1 VEELG
6 QDDRAVLGRDDPGEL
21 EHDRDARLSFP
32 EGLDHLG
39 ESLDELRCHLP
50 VVSCTSGQSELPVEE
65 VEEAGVA
72 DSRAWFMRE
81 CSHVIFDARQTH
93 GIAVRGVFALT
104 CSNLARD
111 SRRTS
116 TGACGVHEG
125 LRWAARCQNVKPSKF
140 SQGTFDDRPICPK
153 ADLRTFAAPRV
164 TSAACEN
171 SESKEHDHVHALGE
185 RRPGTALLR
194 CGQGGHPL
202 PRSGSLVP
210 LPVEVRVD
218 AGAGDD
224 SGSPKGLKPGALS
237 ALLRELVATP
247 EKPEAEPTPL
257 LPGTIIGRF
266 ELARELGRGAFGVVY
281 EARDRELG
289 RLVALKIVRPGREG
303 VDESKIAREAE
314 AVARLSH
321 PNLVTLYDVGHSESG
336 PYLVFELLRG
346 KTLQERIDEGPLPVP
361 AAVHVAVEI
370 ARGLAHAHAEGVV
383 HRDLKPSNV
392 FVGSRGQVKIL
403 DFGMAHAFGRRRVS
417 GGTPAYMAPE
427 QWADAPEDE
436 RTDVFALGVILY
448 RMLSAEYPFPDDG
461 GRWSSGPAE
470 APRLDVPGAPG
481 LEELVGRMLEKAPT
495 SRPRDGAAVLA
506 ALLPIEE
513 APRTQPAS
521 DSLPVRAVRR
531 KAILGGPLAAVSS
544 AADGRSALLEA
555 FARDHAGE
563 GSDSRPAVSQIGEPL
578 GTKPTSS
585 ALPVRASRRKASLG
599 DLLAELKR
607 RRVFRA
613 MVGYGIFSFAVLQ
626 VSEPV
631 MHGAH
636 LPEWVLTAVLVVLA
650 AGFPV
655 AVILAWLFDLT
666 AGGVR
671 RTPLATGPGAL
682 SFSRGGLAALLVG
695 AGLLAALPGVA
706 WYAWKTGGVPRSRSP
721 VPVAPASIAVLPF
734 TDMSPQKDQEYL
746 SDGLAEE
753 ILNVLT
759 RVEGLRVVGRTS
771 SFYYKGKN
779 VEPAE
784 IGRRL
789 AVTSLLEGSVR
800 RDGNRIR
807 VSAQLMKAA
816 DGIRIWSGSYE
827 RDLGATFAIQD
838 DIARQVASAL
848 EVVLSRASE
857 NALLRPATPSLAAYD
872 LYLKARAALRQ
883 PGTPAT
889 LDRATALFEQ
899 SIAADP
905 KFAQAQAGLCDAWL
919 ARYELTRAVESYG
932 RAEEACQAALAR
944 GQDTG
949 ELHAALGTLHLLAGR
964 LEEAEKDLGR
974 ARALHYA
981 PVDVLLGLAR
991 LAEAQK
997 RLDVAERTFEEA
1009 RRLDPGDTRV
1019 YRLLGIFLFR
1029 QGRHAEAARAFEEE
1043 IARTTDNASA
1053 YANLGA
1059 AHTLAGDFQ
1068 RAAEAQK
1075 TSLRLA
1081 PTRAGYSNAGT
1092 SLYYLGRFDEA
1103 VAMYRRA
1110 LNQAPDDFQMWGN
1123 LGDALSR
1130 IPAREGDTAAAYRKA
1145 VELAEAELRINPG
1158 DADALSGLAL
1168 YHAALGHA
1176 ELARKFDAEA
1186 RGREPGN
1193 MHIHY
1198 NAAVV
1203 RVRLGASEAALAEL
1217 ERAVELGYQRQL
1229 LAADAGLEPLRHNP
1243 RFAALVAPRQPAA
1256 GAALPAGGNK

>member
-1 VEELG
+1 
-6 QDDRAVLGRDDPGEL
+6 
-21 EHDRDARLSFP
+21 
-32 EGLDHLG
+32 
-39 ESLDELRCHLP
+39 
-50 VVSCTSGQSELPVEE
+50 
-65 VEEAGVA
+65 
-72 DSRAWFMRE
+72 
-81 CSHVIFDARQTH
+81 
-93 GIAVRGVFALT
+93 
-104 CSNLARD
+104 
-111 SRRTS
+111 
-116 TGACGVHEG
+116 
-125 LRWAARCQNVKPSKF
+125 
-140 SQGTFDDRPICPK
+140 
-153 ADLRTFAAPRV
+153 
-164 TSAACEN
+164 
-171 SESKEHDHVHALGE
+171 
-185 RRPGTALLR
+185 
-194 CGQGGHPL
+194 
-202 PRSGSLVP
+202 
-210 LPVEVRVD
+210 VEVRVD

-237 ALLRELVATP
+237 ALLREIVAAP
-247 EKPEAEPTPL
+247 EVPEAEPTPL

-266 ELARELGRGAFGVVY
+266 EIARELGRGAFGVVY

-289 RLVALKIVRPGREG
+289 RLVALKIVRPGRAE
-303 VDESKIAREAE
+303 VDDSKIAREAE

-370 ARGLAHAHAEGVV
+370 SRGLAHAHSEGVV

-461 GRWSSGPAE
+461 GRWSSGPAA
-470 APRLDVPGAPG
+470 APRLDLPGAPG
-481 LEELVGRMLEKAPT
+481 LEELVCRMLEKAPT
-495 SRPRDGAAVLA
+495 GRPRDGAAVLA

-513 APRTQPAS
+513 ALRAQAAG
-521 DSLPVRAVRR
+521 DSPQVRVGQR
-531 KAILGGPLAAVSS
+531 KATLGDSLAAVSS

-555 FARDHAGE
+555 FARDHPSGGAVSRAAASPIEEIPGA
-563 GSDSRPAVSQIGEPL
+563 RPANG
-578 GTKPTSS
+578 
-585 ALPVRASRRKASLG
+585 ALPTLAGPRKAGLG

-650 AGFPV
+650 VGFPV
-655 AVILAWLFDLT
+655 SVILAWLFDLT
-666 AGGVR
+666 ARGVR
-671 RTPLATGPGAL
+671 RTRSATGPGAL
-682 SFSRGGLAALLVG
+682 SFSRGGLAALLIGVG
-695 AGLLAALPGVA
+695 LVAALPGVA
-706 WYAWKTGGVPRSRSP
+706 WYAWKASGEPRSLSP
-721 VPVAPASIAVLPF
+721 VPAATPASIAVLPF

-759 RVEGLRVVGRTS
+759 RIEGLRVVGRTA

-838 DIARQVASAL
+838 DIARQVVSAL
-848 EVVLSRASE
+848 ALVLSRASE
-857 NALLRPATPSLAAYD
+857 SALQRPAAPNLAAYD

-883 PGTPAT
+883 PRALAT
-889 LDRATALFEQ
+889 VEQATSLFEQ
-899 SIAADP
+899 AIAADP

-919 ARYELTRAVESYG
+919 ARYALTRATESYQ
-932 RAEEACQAALAR
+932 RAEEACQAALSR

-949 ELHAALGTLHLLAGR
+949 ELHVALGSLRLLAGR
-964 LEEAEKDLGR
+964 LDEAEQDFRL
-974 ARALHYA
+974 ARSMTYDPMDA
-981 PVDVLLGLAR
+981 VLGLASV
-991 LAEAQK
+991 AEAKK
-997 RLDVAERTFEEA
+997 RPDVAESTFAEA
-1009 RRLDPGDTRV
+1009 RRLDPSDTRV
-1019 YRLLGIFLFR
+1019 YRLHGNFLFH
-1029 QGRHAEAARAFEEE
+1029 QGRFADAARAYSEE
-1043 IARTTDNASA
+1043 ISRTPDNAA
-1053 YANLGA
+1053 AFAALGGA
-1059 AHTLAGDFQ
+1059 QYMAGNFEQ
-1068 RAAEAQK
+1068 AAEAWK

-1081 PTRAGYSNAGT
+1081 PTRSGYSNAGT
-1092 SLYYLGRFDEA
+1092 SLYYLGRFDA
-1103 VAMYRRA
+1103 AAAMYQKA
-1110 LNQAPDDFQMWGN
+1110 LELVPDDYQMWGN
-1123 LGDALSR
+1123 LGDARAQS
-1130 IPAREGDTAAAYRKA
+1130 PGGESDAGEAYRKA
-1145 VELAEAELRINPG
+1145 LKLGEGRLRINPT
-1158 DADALSGLAL
+1158 DSETKADLAP
-1168 YHAALGHA
+1168 YHAALGHP
-1176 ELARKFDAEA
+1176 EQARRLIGEA
-1186 RGREPGN
+1186 LEQDPGN
-1193 MHIHY
+1193 IYAHY
-1198 NAAVV
+1198 NDALVH
-1203 RVRLGASEAALAEL
+1203 VRLGEPEPALAAL
-1217 ERAVELGYQRQL
+1217 ERAVELGYPRQL
-1229 LAADAGLEPLRHNP
+1229 LPGDAGLKSLRPHP
-1243 RFAALVAPRQPAA
+1243 RFAALTARRPPAA
-1256 GAALPAGGNK
+1256 PTAPNDKGVRQ

>member
-1 VEELG
+1 
-6 QDDRAVLGRDDPGEL
+6 
-21 EHDRDARLSFP
+21 
-32 EGLDHLG
+32 
-39 ESLDELRCHLP
+39 
-50 VVSCTSGQSELPVEE
+50 
-65 VEEAGVA
+65 
-72 DSRAWFMRE
+72 
-81 CSHVIFDARQTH
+81 
-93 GIAVRGVFALT
+93 
-104 CSNLARD
+104 
-111 SRRTS
+111 
-116 TGACGVHEG
+116 
-125 LRWAARCQNVKPSKF
+125 
-140 SQGTFDDRPICPK
+140 
-153 ADLRTFAAPRV
+153 
-164 TSAACEN
+164 
-171 SESKEHDHVHALGE
+171 
-185 RRPGTALLR
+185 
-194 CGQGGHPL
+194 
-202 PRSGSLVP
+202 
-210 LPVEVRVD
+210 VEVRVD

-237 ALLRELVATP
+237 ALLREIVATP
-247 EKPEAEPTPL
+247 EEPEAEPTPL

-266 ELARELGRGAFGVVY
+266 EIARELGRGAFGVVY

-289 RLVALKIVRPGREG
+289 RLVALKIVRPGRAE
-303 VDESKIAREAE
+303 VDDSKIAREAE

-370 ARGLAHAHAEGVV
+370 SRGLAHAHAEGVV

-448 RMLSAEYPFPDDG
+448 RMLSAEYPYPDDG

-481 LEELVGRMLEKAPT
+481 LEALVGRMMEKAPT
-495 SRPRDGAAVLA
+495 RRPRDGAAVLA

-513 APRTQPAS
+513 ALRIQAAG
-521 DSLPVRAVRR
+521 DSPQVRVGHR
-531 KAILGGPLAAVSS
+531 KATLGDSLAAVSS

-555 FARDHAGE
+555 FARDHPSGGA
-563 GSDSRPAVSQIGEPL
+563 DSRPPVSRIEEAP

-585 ALPVRASRRKASLG
+585 ALPALAGPRKAGLG

-607 RRVFRA
+607 RRVFRV

-655 AVILAWLFDLT
+655 SVILAWLFDLT
-666 AGGVR
+666 ARGVR
-671 RTPLATGPGAL
+671 RTRSATGPGAL

-695 AGLLAALPGVA
+695 VGLLAAFPGVA
-706 WYAWKTGGVPRSRSP
+706 WYAWKRAEARGQGA
-721 VPVAPASIAVLPF
+721 APGAAAPSIAVLPF

-746 SDGLAEE
+746 SDGVAEE

-759 RVEGLRVVGRTS
+759 RIEGLRVVGRTS

-838 DIARQVASAL
+838 DIARQVVSAL
-848 EVVLSRASE
+848 ALVLSQASE
-857 NALLRPATPSLAAYD
+857 NALQRPAPPSLAAYD
-872 LYLKARAALRQ
+872 LYLKARGALRQ
-883 PGTPAT
+883 QRT
-889 LDRATALFEQ
+889 LAAVEQATALFEQ
-899 SIAADP
+899 AIATDP

-919 ARYELTRAVESYG
+919 ARYELTRATESYQ
-932 RAEEACQAALAR
+932 RAEETCQAALAR

-949 ELHAALGTLHLLAGR
+949 ELHVALGNLRLLAGR
-964 LEEAEKDLGR
+964 LDEAEQDFRL
-974 ARALHYA
+974 ARSMTHDPLDA
-981 PVDVLLGLAR
+981 VLGLASV
-991 LAEAQK
+991 AEAKK
-997 RLDVAERTFEEA
+997 RPDVAESTFAEA
-1009 RRLDPGDTRV
+1009 RRLDPSDTRV
-1019 YRLLGIFLFR
+1019 YRLHGNFLFH
-1029 QGRHAEAARAFEEE
+1029 QGRFADAARAYSEE
-1043 IARTTDNASA
+1043 ISRTPDNAA
-1053 YANLGA
+1053 AFAALGGA
-1059 AHTLAGDFQ
+1059 QYLAGDFE
-1068 RAAEAQK
+1068 RASEAWR

-1081 PTRAGYSNAGT
+1081 PTRSGYSNAGT
-1092 SLYYLGRFDEA
+1092 SLYYLGRFDA
-1103 VAMYRRA
+1103 AAAMYQKA
-1110 LNQAPDDFQMWGN
+1110 LELTPDDYQMWGN
-1123 LGDALSR
+1123 LGDARSQS
-1130 IPAREGDTAAAYRKA
+1130 PEGERDAGEAYRKA
-1145 VELAEAELRINPG
+1145 LKLGESRLRINPT
-1158 DADALSGLAL
+1158 DSDTKADLAP
-1168 YHAALGHA
+1168 YHAALGHT
-1176 ELARKFDAEA
+1176 EQARRLSREA
-1186 RGREPGN
+1186 LEQDPGN
-1193 MHIHY
+1193 MYVHY
-1198 NAAVV
+1198 NAALVH
-1203 RVRLGASEAALAEL
+1203 VRLGEPEPALADL
-1217 ERAVELGYQRQL
+1217 ERAVELGYPRQL
-1229 LAADAGLEPLRHNP
+1229 LPGDAGFKSLRQHP
-1243 RFAALVAPRQPAA
+1243 RFAALIARRPPAA
-1256 GAALPAGGNK
+1256 PTAPAEGGKK

>member
-1 VEELG
+1 
-6 QDDRAVLGRDDPGEL
+6 
-21 EHDRDARLSFP
+21 
-32 EGLDHLG
+32 
-39 ESLDELRCHLP
+39 
-50 VVSCTSGQSELPVEE
+50 
-65 VEEAGVA
+65 
-72 DSRAWFMRE
+72 M
-81 CSHVIFDARQTH
+81 
-93 GIAVRGVFALT
+93 
-104 CSNLARD
+104 
-111 SRRTS
+111 
-116 TGACGVHEG
+116 
-125 LRWAARCQNVKPSKF
+125 
-140 SQGTFDDRPICPK
+140 
-153 ADLRTFAAPRV
+153 
-164 TSAACEN
+164 
-171 SESKEHDHVHALGE
+171 
-185 RRPGTALLR
+185 
-194 CGQGGHPL
+194 
-202 PRSGSLVP
+202 
-210 LPVEVRVD
+210 D

-237 ALLRELVATP
+237 ALLREIVATP
-247 EKPEAEPTPL
+247 EVPEVEPTPL

-289 RLVALKIVRPGREG
+289 RLVALKIVRPGRSE

-392 FVGSRGQVKIL
+392 FVGNRGQVKIL

-436 RTDVFALGVILY
+436 RTDVFALGVILH

-481 LEELVGRMLEKAPT
+481 LEELVRRMLEKAPT

-513 APRTQPAS
+513 ALRAQPAG
-521 DSLPVRAVRR
+521 DSLLVRAIQR
-531 KAILGGPLAAVSS
+531 KATSGDSPAAVSS

-555 FARDHAGE
+555 FARDHPSGGAL
-563 GSDSRPAVSQIGEPL
+563 SRASVLPFEEAPE
-578 GTKPTSS
+578 TKRTSS
-585 ALPVRASRRKASLG
+585 ALPLRGSMRRAGLG
-599 DLLAELKR
+599 DLLAELRR
-607 RRVFRA
+607 RRVFRV
-613 MVGYGIFSFAVLQ
+613 MVGYGIFAFAILQ
-626 VSEPV
+626 ISEPV

-636 LPEWVLTAVLVVLA
+636 LPEWVLTAVLVALA

-666 AGGVR
+666 ARGVR
-671 RTPLATGPGAL
+671 RTPSATGPGAL

-706 WYAWKTGGVPRSRSP
+706 WYAWKRAEARGPGAAP
-721 VPVAPASIAVLPF
+721 PVASPSIAVLPF
-734 TDMSPQKDQEYL
+734 VDMSPQKDQEYL

-759 RVEGLRVVGRTS
+759 RIEGLRVVGRTS

-838 DIARQVASAL
+838 DIARQVVSAL

-857 NALLRPATPSLAAYD
+857 SALQRPATPSPAAYD

-883 PGTPAT
+883 PKT
-889 LDRATALFEQ
+889 LASLERATALFEQ
-899 SIAADP
+899 AIAADP

-919 ARYELTRAVESYG
+919 ARYELTRAAESYG

-964 LEEAEKDLGR
+964 LDEAEKDLGR
-974 ARALHYA
+974 ARAMNYA

-991 LAEAQK
+991 LAEAQR

-1009 RRLDPGDTRV
+1009 RRFDPGDTRV
-1019 YRLLGIFLFR
+1019 YRLLGIFPFR

-1053 YANLGA
+1053 FANLGA
-1059 AHTLAGDFQ
+1059 AHYLAGDFQ
-1068 RAAEAQK
+1068 RAAEAQE

-1092 SLYYLGRFDEA
+1092 SLYYLWRFDEA
-1103 VAMYRRA
+1103 AAMYRKA
-1110 LNQAPDDFQMWGN
+1110 LEEAPDDFQMWGN

-1130 IPAREGDTAAAYRKA
+1130 IPASKGDAAAAYRKA
-1145 VELAEAELRINPG
+1145 VELAEAGLRVNRA

-1168 YHAALGHA
+1168 YHAALGQA
-1176 ELARKFDAEA
+1176 DLARKFDAEA
-1186 RGREPGN
+1186 RDRNPNN
-1193 MHIHY
+1193 MYLHY
-1198 NAAVV
+1198 NSAVV
-1203 RVRLGASEAALAEL
+1203 RVRLGASEAALPEL

-1229 LAADAGLEPLRHNP
+1229 LAADAGLEPLRHDP